1 MEDKQQFILE
11 AYELQTGHYLSLM
24 HALAAA
30 LTHCVVWRHEGT
42 DDKYDALQMC
52 RFAEEFDREH
62 PIQDRSFY
70 MVSAE
75 GAIGISPG
83 LEYLTKWMFI
93 PSMDEES
100 IAKLQKDIQ
109 DLEAQTKAE
118 EEARQEAEEQAHKEA
133 EEQPQI
139 EAEEKVRQEAEEAAR
154 KEAEEQA
161 QKEAEEKARQE
172 AEEAARREAE
182 EKARKEAEE
191 QARREAEAR
200 AREAKAN
207 EPAPALAATGPKF
220 CRECGTPYKNLNARF
235 CVNCGAPR
243 R

>member
-30 LTHCVVWRHEGT
+30 MTRCAVWRHDGT

-52 RFAEEFDREH
+52 RFAEEYDRKH

-75 GAIGISPG
+75 GAIGLSPG

-93 PSMDEES
+93 PVVDEAS
-100 IAKLQKDIQ
+100 VAKLQKDIRE
-109 DLEAQTKAE
+109 LEAQTKAE
-118 EEARQEAEEQAHKEA
+118 DEAKEKA
-133 EEQPQI
+133 RI
-139 EAEEKVRQEAEEAAR
+139 EAEEKAKR
-154 KEAEEQA
+154 
-161 QKEAEEKARQE
+161 
-172 AEEAARREAE
+172 
-182 EKARKEAEE
+182 EAEE
-191 QARREAEAR
+191 QARREAEEKAR
-200 AREAKAN
+200 REAEEKAKREAEEKARREAELHAQEAKAQ
-207 EPAPALAATGPKF
+207 EPAPAAVPATPRAKF
-220 CRECGTPYKNLNARF
+220 CRECGTPYKNLTVNF
-235 CVNCGAPR
+235 CGNCGAPR

>member
-1 MEDKQQFILE
+1 MEDKQQFMVE

-30 LTHCVVWRHEGT
+30 LTHCVVWRHDGT

-62 PIQDRSFY
+62 PIKDRSFY

-93 PSMDEES
+93 PAMDEVS
-100 IAKLQKDIQ
+100 VAKLQSDIRE
-109 DLEAQTKAE
+109 LEAQTKAE
-118 EEARQEAEEQAHKEA
+118 EEAKEKA
-133 EEQPQI
+133 RI
-139 EAEEKVRQEAEEAAR
+139 EAEEKA
-154 KEAEEQA
+154 KH
-161 QKEAEEKARQE
+161 EAEEK
-172 AEEAARREAE
+172 ARREAE
-182 EKARKEAEE
+182 EKAHREAEEKAKREAEEKARREAEEKAKREAEEKTRREAEE
-191 QARREAEAR
+191 QARKQAELR
-200 AREAKAN
+200 SQETKAQ
-207 EPAPALAATGPKF
+207 EPAAAPATPRAKF
-220 CRECGTPYKNLNARF
+220 CRECGTPYKNLNVNF
-235 CVNCGAPR
+235 CGNCGAPR